1 MGQAGE
7 ILSKIQMDP
16 QENFSQE
23 TIEKFQSEP
32 EFYREFVKKI
42 EVEVNN
48 SLPVVSNLFTVPP
61 PLTNRLLGPHT
72 EPRTSLCARKGHRVH
87 DGHARREPRALQDAH
102 TRLPTR
108 GKENDPWAQ
117 LPPGPDKTQRRHKEI
132 GDQAVRGGGHRA

>member
-7 ILSKIQMDP
+7 ILSKIEMDA

-23 TIEKFQSEP
+23 TIDKFQADP

-48 SLPVVSNLFTVPP
+48 AFPVVSHPVAVLI
-61 PLTNRLLGPHT
+61 PLANRLSGPHT
-72 EPRTSLCARKGHRVH
+72 EPRTGLCARKGHRIH

-102 TRLPTR
+102 T
-108 GKENDPWAQ
+108 
-117 LPPGPDKTQRRHKEI
+117 
-132 GDQAVRGGGHRA
+132 